1 MNTLE
6 EAARSFVVSAK
17 ANRLLERNRS
27 AVLLLRAREAT
38 FSQIHDLFVQHGV
51 VVSESSITRFCRK
64 HRAEL
69 QQLRLKL
76 EQETDLE
83 SGPPVIA
90 LSLSPAS
97 PSTSLIKGRKI
108 RDLRGEV

>member
-38 FSQIHDLFVQHGV
+38 FSQIHDLFAQHGV

-69 QQLRLKL
+69 QRLRLEQ
-76 EQETDLE
+76 EQETDL
-83 SGPPVIA
+83 SPGFLPTTVSIGPA
-90 LSLSPAS
+90 SPAS
-97 PSTSLIKGRKI
+97 SLIRGQKI